1 MTENSAPAEDG
12 GRRRPGLLPRLVAA
26 VAVCAVLGTGIAYG
40 ISSADRT
47 DLPGLGTPDD
57 GRWTYPEQHRP
68 PLPRGASA
76 PFADQS
82 RSDRG
87 SHHADLGALRLSA
100 PEDATVDL
108 DKKSGDGTPD
118 AAPFTGEYAAP
129 YDDLLRRHLADYAPR
144 RTASRGWTMPDGTR
158 SRVHLLQFD
167 SAAVAEFFRLTVLSD
182 ARGPAV
188 FLRDAQT
195 VGRDDAYKK
204 AVPKEAGSAVGGWF
218 GSGVEVYKETGSEGA
233 LSVRYA
239 YVFAGDTIALITH
252 SRPGSTVPT
261 AFYQSVALQQQLL
274 G

>member
-1 MTENSAPAEDG
+1 MG
-12 GRRRPGLLPRLVAA
+12 AA
-26 VAVCAVLGTGIAYG
+26 C
-40 ISSADRT
+40 SRT
-47 DLPGLGTPDD
+47 DLTAAVVGGGRGGT
-57 GRWTYPEQHRP
+57 
-68 PLPRGASA
+68 AA
-76 PFADQS
+76 AD
-82 RSDRG
+82 DRG
-87 SHHADLGALRLSA
+87 RGGTVGGRTMGRRL
-100 PEDATVDL
+100 
-108 DKKSGDGTPD
+108 
-118 AAPFTGEYAAP
+118 
-129 YDDLLRRHLADYAPR
+129 
-144 RTASRGWTMPDGTR
+144 

-239 YVFAGDTIALITH
+239 YVFADDTVALIVH
-252 SRPGSTVPT
+252 SRPDGTVPT
-261 AFYQSVALQQQLL
+261 AFHQSVALQQQLL